1 MSESGE
7 MEDGTQRQAK
17 EHPEQADPAERKISD
32 LLGMDSKPQ
41 ETSRENPNTPPQDPS
56 DEDQDQHS

>member
-1 MSESGE
+1 MSET
-7 MEDGTQRQAK
+7 EDNVQRQAK
-17 EHPEQADPAERKISD
+17 EHPEHADPAEQKASD
-32 LLGMDSKPQ
+32 LLGMDKNAE